1 VEDAMRKQR
10 QPIHLN
16 DNERDEL
23 GIIAKTGWHKAR
35 IMQRAQMLL
44 WSDAGKTDAEIAE
57 LLSVTPMTVAK
68 TRQRWVEQHQLEDAA
83 RPGRSKKMDGK
94 QEAFLV
100 ALTCSQAPN
109 GQECWT
115 MQMLADKLVELGI
128 VEGSVSDETI
138 RRTLKK
144 TS

>member
-1 VEDAMRKQR
+1 MRKQR
-10 QPIHLN
+10 LPIHLS
-16 DNERDEL
+16 DNEQDEL
-23 GIIAKTGWHKAR
+23 EIIAKTGWHKAR

-44 WSDAGKTDAEIAE
+44 WSNAGKTDAEIAE

-68 TRQRWVEQHQLEDAA
+68 TRQRWVENHQLEDAA
-83 RPGRSKKMDGK
+83 RLGRSKKMDGK

-109 GQECWT
+109 GRETWT
-115 MQMLADKLVELGI
+115 MQMLADKLVELG
-128 VEGSVSDETI
+128 VVQEPVSDETI